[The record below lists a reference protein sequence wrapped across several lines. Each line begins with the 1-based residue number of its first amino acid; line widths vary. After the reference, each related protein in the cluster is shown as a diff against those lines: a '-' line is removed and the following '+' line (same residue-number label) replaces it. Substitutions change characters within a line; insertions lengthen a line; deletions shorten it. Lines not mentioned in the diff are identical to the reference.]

1 MRNFFAV
8 AVLSALLVLSGGIH
22 PVSAGIM
29 DSPVPDMDPSHPER
43 TIYLVPGVI
52 KNNNLETEF
61 NCTNLDSQV
70 VRIGVEIFDELGNGP
85 LNDITSGVADGA
97 QDVPVGGAVTIGTG
111 NTPAI
116 HESKVIS
123 FSNLT
128 PPINVRNGSARI
140 ISTSKRV
147 ICHAFV
153 VDQFSDPDPVPPTPP
168 QAPAILPLRII
179 SRKQRGD

>member
-1 MRNFFAV
+1 MRKVGITSAFAV
-8 AVLSALLVLSGGIH
+8 GLAFFGLTSAFAGLV
-22 PVSAGIM
+22 
-29 DSPVPDMDPSHPER
+29 DSPIPDMDPSHPER
-43 TIYLVPGVI
+43 AIYFVPGVI

-70 VRIGVEIFDELGNGP
+70 VRIGVEIFDEQGNGP
-85 LNDITSGVADGA
+85 LNDIASGVADGA
-97 QDVPVGGAVTIGTG
+97 QDVPIGGAVTIGTG

-116 HESKVIS
+116 HESEVIQFLS
-123 FSNLT
+123 LT

-153 VDQFSDPDPVPPTPP
+153 VDQFSDPDPPPPALP
-168 QAPAILPLRII
+168 EAPAMLPLRII

>member
-1 MRNFFAV
+1 MRDVV
-8 AVLSALLVLSGGIH
+8 ATVILSTALVLASLT
-22 PVSAGIM
+22 PVFAGIV

-52 KNNNLETEF
+52 KNNNFETEF
-61 NCTNLDSQV
+61 NCTNLDSKV

-85 LNDITSGVADGA
+85 LNDISSGVADGA

-116 HESKVIS
+116 HESEVIS
-123 FSNLT
+123 FTNLS

-153 VDQFSDPDPVPPTPP
+153 VDQFSDPDPLPPAQP
-168 QAPAILPLRII
+168 QAPAMLPLRII